1 MKIQRK
7 ISMRT
12 KAIVLFG
19 TFIYLIS
26 LDGFASSQSDLV
38 FGLSKCVKIIKDERR
53 LVCFDEFMQNNVTPS
68 DKSSVK
74 VKEGKV
80 AVSQVKEV
88 KAKEAKQ
95 IDAFSKQ
102 HLKKTKADKGLDSIT
117 ATIAKTNQLIRGQ
130 WVIYFEN
137 GQKWQQKDTGRIKLK
152 AGDSIRLKKGSMG
165 AVYLYKEGS
174 HRNIRVKRLK

>member
-1 MKIQRK
+1 MRAKV
-7 ISMRT
+7 IS
-12 KAIVLFG
+12 LFG
-19 TFIYLIS
+19 IFIYLIS
-26 LDGFASSQSDLV
+26 LHGFASNKSDLV
-38 FGLSKCVKIIKDERR
+38 FGLSKCVKIINDESR
-53 LVCFDEFMQNNVTPS
+53 LVCFDKFMQNNVTP
-68 DKSSVK
+68 SVK

-80 AVSQVKEV
+80 AVSQIKEV

-102 HLKKTKADKGLDSIT
+102 HLKKTKADKELDSIT

-130 WVIYFEN
+130 WVIYLEN